1 MQGRLEYK
9 SHMIQVI
16 CRIAAQVVRLSF
28 VAAVPPRG
36 VLLFFRG
43 TRPAWAGGWLERLLS
58 AARLV
63 RRGESEVGL
72 SGLGT
77 SGRVLIAR
85 GGKPRAEFER
95 GSFLE
100 FRFQAIREAED
111 FAALLARVQGRIR
124 TA

>member
-1 MQGRLEYK
+1 
-9 SHMIQVI
+9 MIQVI

-36 VLLFFRG
+36 VLLSFRD
-43 TRPAWAGGWLERLLS
+43 TRPKWAGGWLDRLLS

-63 RRGESEVGL
+63 KRGEAEVEL

-77 SGRVLIAR
+77 SGRVLVAR
-85 GGKPRAEFER
+85 GEKPRAEFER
-95 GSFLE
+95 GSFLN

-111 FAALLARVQGRIR
+111 FAALLARLPGKARP
-124 TA
+124 A